1 MPNWYNVDDETAE
14 SRVIA
19 AWMDAPT
26 ANLET
31 CGYILEVARD
41 QIWEYAPESEDD
53 DGEAVVVPDN
63 DDATVPKR
71 LVYAQLNQAINL
83 WNAGRVNS
91 AGDLGSDGYVFT
103 PRPLDKTIRGIV
115 RPKQG
120 VFSVG

>member
-1 MPNWYNVDDETAE
+1 MPNWYSVVDVEAQT
-14 SRVIA
+14 RVIA

-31 CGYILEVARD
+31 CGYILEMARD
-41 QIWEYAPESEDD
+41 QIWAYAPESEDD
-53 DGEAVVVPDN
+53 DGVPVTVLV
-63 DDATVPKR
+63 DDTVPTR
-71 LVYAQLNQAINL
+71 LVLAQLNQAVNL

-103 PRPLDKTIRGIV
+103 PRPLDKTIRGMV
-115 RPKQG
+115 RPKKG